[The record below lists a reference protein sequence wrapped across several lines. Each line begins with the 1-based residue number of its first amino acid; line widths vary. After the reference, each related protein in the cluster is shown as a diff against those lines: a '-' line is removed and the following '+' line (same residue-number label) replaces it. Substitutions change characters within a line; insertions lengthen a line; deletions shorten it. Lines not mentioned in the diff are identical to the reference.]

1 MYGLYL
7 VCSTHPLSRT
17 GVRKGSME
25 STGTD
30 DNGSVQEYSFSLE
43 FASPTAAG
51 VGPGVV
57 LAGLHGSMNCWCN
70 IWSTPSRDPIDVLA
84 FTLPRG

>member
-1 MYGLYL
+1 
-7 VCSTHPLSRT
+7 
-17 GVRKGSME
+17 ME

-43 FASPTAAG
+43 FASPTAAR

-57 LAGLHGSMNCWCN
+57 LAGLHGS
-70 IWSTPSRDPIDVLA
+70 IVGAPFGAHHRV
-84 FTLPRG
+84 TLLMS